1 MTVLS
6 CAEARALVSD
16 YIDGDLAA
24 PVARDL
30 EAHLETCAN
39 CPPLYAGLITSL
51 AALKATEVANPAVD
65 TLVQRVL
72 AAVNSIGPV
81 PDPGTEKGLNG

>member
-1 MTVLS
+1 MSVLS

-39 CPPLYAGLITSL
+39 CPPLYASLITSL
-51 AALKATEVANPAVD
+51 AAIKATEAPSPAVD
-65 TLVQRVL
+65 ALVERVV
-72 AAVNSIGPV
+72 AAVNSIDPV
-81 PDPGTEKGLNG
+81 PNPGTEKGVN